1 MHTARREHAPVR
13 QPPGRPLRSFPARVL
28 LIAVAFITAPIN
40 AQTPAPA
47 FVDDSTLAAET
58 LAQLD
63 ELTRAGS
70 LREAARALQ
79 RLLDTEPDRLL
90 IPPRQPAPTDRPGS
104 QSIYRPVRDAVHDAL
119 LARPALLAAY
129 IEQQSPEA
137 QRLLDAG
144 RHADAERTRLLT
156 PPGFEATLRTAQH
169 LLESARFHPARRTLA
184 QLERH
189 PLAADPAH
197 AHAADALR
205 LARLI
210 AAYTPHTKAGTKAEA
225 ESDHLQRWADRAGLP
240 PQPTTPAETP
250 AGLAE
255 SDLPA
260 LSPARIDS
268 PSLAGIVPTPLHTV
282 TLPAAEPWANQSP
295 RGLTQVAHWAIPA
308 VIDNTV
314 YINDGEALAAF
325 DRFTLRQLWRAPV
338 PRPDEGD
345 IDSQA
350 AQRLRNRTRQIEDPT
365 TVTLADG
372 AAYAALGVVVSG
384 RREGDE
390 RIIRVNTDT
399 GATEW
404 DIVPSLLTDELN
416 SASVRGPLVADGDTL
431 VITLRKNQRSRR
443 TVAVYLA
450 GVHTE
455 TGSLLWTRLVGSV
468 GALPYQQM
476 TRTPQA
482 VLAHRGVAVL
492 TDEIGLTAAIDTAS
506 GRPLWVRLD
515 PALAAQSGRARPWAT
530 HQPIPA
536 GDAVVSLS
544 PDQSEIRRINLET
557 GAVLAQRST
566 DRFGSPSYLIP
577 LGADRN
583 AGPER
588 IAAIGETVISIFDP
602 ETLEPLPGGADLA
615 GPFGDISARVL
626 SAGSTL
632 IAPVPTGVAIIDT
645 TAGEPA
651 VAAPINVDATGNISV
666 SNGQLLVA
674 DDTRLRSYLI
684 WDAAAGMLR
693 ARINDNPGDPEPA
706 VTFAELAFRA
716 GRTSEIVP
724 AIDLAIAA
732 LGKTPSTET
741 AARLFDVT
749 LSAIDEA
756 LTAQDKQNEQDTDP
770 NQQPIAAD
778 ITSELITRLGRLAD
792 APEQRVAHLLAL
804 GRQREAI
811 GDEPAAA
818 STYQQILTDPTLAST
833 SFRGP
838 RVSIRAE
845 LEAERRLHNL
855 VRRAGASVYEPFNA
869 AAAAERDALGP
880 APAPD
885 ALAALARRYP
895 LSPAA
900 ANARL
905 EEARLRSGAAETRRA
920 LHASGSAVAIL
931 RNLHRDGVEP
941 DPTLVGRAFGAH
953 ALALAAASR
962 PADAASLIADAR
974 AEFPGVTLLDGDAPL
989 GTDELFND
997 LTRRLAE
1004 RRTHPRLGPAL
1015 AIDDNPQL
1023 IQGYVLRPLARAEPG
1038 GVSRARFDGALIV
1051 NPPEGTLAWHTPAEA
1066 GTADGAANP
1075 LRAAWTRKVDRD
1087 PLLLRI
1093 DEASAWVFWPDET
1106 GGWVERINLDD
1117 GSAMWTSS
1125 PWAEL
1130 ARDVEIPD
1138 EDDRAR
1144 ARSRFI
1150 DPIEGRVRTD
1160 ELLVTLDARTII
1172 LVERGGRA
1180 AAIDSATGQPLWASS
1195 LETIRVHD
1203 TDTAADVLAIG
1214 GMGKDREGRLVPM
1227 LVTLDPRTGEAITT
1241 DRALPGVV
1249 RWVRI
1254 RAGGPVLAGLRSRI
1268 VSVSPADGRSNW
1280 TLENPAIGET
1290 EDAWLLGDALVVRSE
1305 DDNLWMIDAG
1315 TGRAARSPL
1324 ETRGRINTSDR
1335 VVAERIGVGD
1345 AERLLFSGS
1354 DGVCLFDADGALV
1367 GIDAFTQPSQMMPA
1381 AVSEGGMAV
1390 LKIERGRFGLGGTR
1404 YVINLLSADSARVT
1418 EAAAIRLFGEPSA
1431 VEAIDGRVLI
1441 SAGEATLV
1449 VRVPVE

>member
-1 MHTARREHAPVR
+1 MHTARRDHPTVR
-13 QPPGRPLRSFPARVL
+13 QHPRRHRRSISACIF
-28 LIAVAFITAPIN
+28 AVALACLAAPTN

-79 RLLDTEPDRLL
+79 RLLDTEADRLL
-90 IPPRQPAPTDRPGS
+90 IPPRQPAPADQPGS

-129 IEQQSPEA
+129 IEQQTPEA

-169 LLESARFHPARRTLA
+169 LLESARFHAARRTLA
-184 QLERH
+184 QLEHH

-197 AHAADALR
+197 AAEALR

-210 AAYTPHTKAGTKAEA
+210 AAYTPGTDT
-225 ESDHLQRWADRAGLP
+225 DHLKRWADRAALP
-240 PQPTTPAETP
+240 TQPTTPAESP

-260 LSPARIDS
+260 LSPAGIAG
-268 PSLAGIVPTPLHTV
+268 PSLAGIVPTPLHAV
-282 TLPAAEPWANQSP
+282 TLPAAESWATQSR
-295 RGLTQVAHWAIPA
+295 RGLAQTAHWAIPA
-308 VIDNTV
+308 ILDNTV
-314 YINDGEALAAF
+314 FINDGDALAAY

-338 PRPDEGD
+338 PPPNEGD

-390 RIIRVNTDT
+390 RVIRVNTDT
-399 GATEW
+399 GDIQWA
-404 DIVPSLLTDELN
+404 IVPATLTDELE

-455 TGSLLWTRLVGSV
+455 TGALLWTRLVGSV

-482 VLAHRGVAVL
+482 VLAHRGVALL

-515 PALAAQSGRARPWAT
+515 TPLPAQSGRARPWAT

-536 GDAVVSLS
+536 GDAFVALS
-544 PDQSEIRRINLET
+544 PDQTEIRRIELET
-557 GAVLAQRST
+557 GNVLARRDT
-566 DRFGSPSYLIP
+566 ARFGSPSYLIP
-577 LGADRN
+577 LNAAPQGAPTHDDTQRV
-583 AGPER
+583 
-588 IAAIGETVISIFDP
+588 AAIGETVISVFDP
-602 ETLEPLPGGADLA
+602 ETLEPLPGGTDLA
-615 GPFGDISARVL
+615 GPFGDITARVL
-626 SAGSTL
+626 AAGNTL
-632 IAPVPTGVAIIDT
+632 IAPVPTGVALVDT
-645 TAGEPA
+645 TAGQPT
-651 VAAPINVDATGNISV
+651 VSVPVNVDATGNITVAS
-666 SNGQLLVA
+666 GQLLVA

-684 WDAAAGMLR
+684 WDAAADMLR
-693 ARINDNPGDPEPA
+693 GKINDNPGDPEPA

-716 GRTSEIVP
+716 GRTDEIVP

-732 LGKTPSTET
+732 LGKTPSPET

-756 LTAQDKQNEQDTDP
+756 LPPSDEQNAAPD
-770 NQQPIAAD
+770 QQPLAAN

-804 GRQREAI
+804 GRLREAS
-811 GDEPAAA
+811 GNDTAAA
-818 STYQQILTDPTLAST
+818 DTYQRILTDPTLAST

-845 LEAERRLHNL
+845 LEAERRLHTL
-855 VRRAGASVYEPFNA
+855 VRRAGAAIYEPFNA
-869 AAAAERDALGP
+869 AAAAERVALGP
-880 APAPD
+880 TPTPD
-885 ALAALARRYP
+885 ALATLARRYP
-895 LSPAA
+895 LAPAA
-900 ANARL
+900 ATARL
-905 EEARLRSGAAETRRA
+905 EEAGLRSGSDDHRRA

-931 RNLHRDGVEP
+931 RNLHRDGVVP
-941 DPTLVGRAFGAH
+941 DPVLIGRAFGAH

-974 AEFPGVTLLDGDAPL
+974 ADFPGVTLLDGDAPL
-989 GTDELFND
+989 STDEMFDD

-1015 AIDDNPQL
+1015 AIDDEPQL

-1051 NPPEGTLAWHTPAEA
+1051 NPPEGTLAWHTPAAA
-1066 GTADGAANP
+1066 GTADTAAVA
-1075 LRAAWTRKVDRD
+1075 LEAAWTREVDRD

-1093 DEASAWVFWPDET
+1093 DEISAWVFWPDET
-1106 GGWVERINLDD
+1106 GGWVERIDLAD
-1117 GSAMWTSS
+1117 GTALWTSS
-1125 PWAEL
+1125 PWTEL
-1130 ARDVEIPD
+1130 IGGVEIPD

-1180 AAIDSATGQPLWASS
+1180 AAIDTATGQPLWASS
-1195 LETIRVHD
+1195 LETVRVYD
-1203 TDTAADVLAIG
+1203 VDTAADVLALG
-1214 GMGKDREGRLVPM
+1214 GMGEDREGRLVPV
-1227 LVTLDPRTGEAITT
+1227 LVTLDPRTGEAIST
-1241 DRALPGVV
+1241 DRALPGEV

-1254 RAGGPVLAGLRSRI
+1254 SAGGDVLAGLRTRI
-1268 VSVSPADGRSNW
+1268 VSVSPADARANW
-1280 TLENPAIGET
+1280 TLENPQIVET
-1290 EDAWLLGDALVVRSE
+1290 DDAWLLGDALVVRSV

-1335 VVAERIGVGD
+1335 VVAERFGSGD
-1345 AERLLFSGS
+1345 GERLLFSGS
-1354 DGVCLFDADGALV
+1354 DGVCLFDADGSLV

-1381 AVSEGGMAV
+1381 AVAEDGLAV

-1404 YVINLLSADSARVT
+1404 YVMNLLSADSARVT

-1449 VRVPVE
+1449 VRVPAE